1 MSNPAPEAMRLLV
14 TGGAGF
20 IGSAFI
26 RQVMDRPQVEHLVN
40 LDALTYAANL
50 DNLADIHGL
59 HARYHFEH
67 ADVRHAAAVRCIV
80 QKHRISHVVHF
91 AAESH
96 VDRSIQSAGIFVET
110 NVLGTQHLL
119 ASCLE
124 AWGEQADSATPRFI
138 QVSTDEVYGSLNPG
152 EAPFSEASPLLPNSP
167 YAASKAGADCLVR
180 SYIQT
185 HRFPAVITRCCNNYG
200 PGQHRE
206 KLIPT
211 LLACL
216 AENRSLPLYGNGQN
230 SREWIHV
237 NDHAEALWAVLTQGR
252 AGEVYNIGTGEEMTN
267 LDLVRHL
274 CALADEATES
284 CPGHHLKLLSF
295 VTDRPGHDLRYAVT
309 TTKLRH
315 HTHWQPLLPL
325 EEGMQELCG
334 YFKQLK
340 EKNLT
345 AKSD

>member
-1 MSNPAPEAMRLLV
+1 MSHSATDAFRLLV

-26 RQVMDRPQVEHLVN
+26 RQVIDRPSVEYLVN

-50 DNLADIHGL
+50 DNLTGIHG
-59 HARYHFEH
+59 HHPRYHFEH
-67 ADVRHAAAVRCIV
+67 ADVRDAAAVRRIV
-80 QKHRISHVVHF
+80 QEHRISHVVHF

-119 ASCLE
+119 AACQE
-124 AWGEQADSATPRFI
+124 AWGARAETATPRFI

-152 EAPFSEASPLLPNSP
+152 EAPFTEASPLLPNSP

-185 HRFPAVITRCCNNYG
+185 HHFPAAITRCCNNYG

-211 LLACL
+211 LLSCL
-216 AENRSLPLYGNGQN
+216 AENRPLPLYGNGQN

-237 NDHAEALWAVLTQGR
+237 TDHTEALWAVLTQGR
-252 AGEVYNIGTGEEMTN
+252 SGEVYNIGTGEEMTN
-267 LDLVRHL
+267 LELARHL

-284 CPGHHLKLLSF
+284 CPGHHFKLLSF
-295 VTDRPGHDLRYAVT
+295 VPDRLGHDLRYAVNT
-309 TTKLRH
+309 TQLRH
-315 HTHWQPLLPL
+315 HTRWQPQLPL
-325 EEGMQELCG
+325 AEGLRSLATPVFALGAGCATCSVG
-334 YFKQLK
+334 
-340 EKNLT
+340 
-345 AKSD
+345 